1 MIPKAR
7 TIRFRLAVGA
17 AYAALLLIP
26 SGLRAIEPV
35 KIGGAIEG
43 RVSDSSGIPQ
53 MGAVVQVFNH
63 QDQFVSRISTDD
75 QGLFTFGGLL
85 PDVYSIR
92 VSLATFL
99 PAFRGNIIVEP
110 GASSLL
116 DVSLSGLFSV
126 IRVLPASS
134 GKDGSATDDWKWVL
148 RSSSSTRPVFR
159 YVPAPSGVPSFAHE
173 AVFTDSEGL
182 VRFSAGDTNSGGAVG
197 EMGTA
202 FAFATNVLGDNNVQF
217 AGDVGYGATS
227 ESPSASLRAT
237 YSRGVGGDTPEI
249 TITARQIEIPRWMSA
264 DSADLPGEPPLR
276 TLGAAI
282 SDKARLSDSLDL
294 AYGAGF
300 DSVAFVEHQ
309 HYYSPFARLT
319 WNAPGGLV
327 ELTFTSGN
335 ARPELGIDPATDL
348 NSELQHDVLALN
360 EAPAV
365 TVNDG
370 HMRVQHGEDLELA
383 WSRSLGSN
391 RLGAMEVRT
400 TGYRESV
407 QNAGLLISG
416 SPGASFANDLVPD
429 LYTDSLLFDAGDYHT
444 MGFTA
449 ALTQHVGDHYQVTVT
464 YGSLGVLTTRDRQ
477 LDTSSPDELRS
488 RIGAGERQAVTALAT
503 ATVPHA
509 GTHFDASYQFMD
521 DHDAMTARE
530 YSTDANQTQA
540 GLNFGVRQPIPSVF
554 GLPFRMEADAELR
567 NLLAEGYLPLSGA
580 NGQRLYL
587 VHNPRI
593 IRGGLNFHF

>member
-1 MIPKAR
+1 MIPRAQHL
-7 TIRFRLAVGA
+7 RFRAATRIAVT
-17 AYAALLLIP
+17 ALLLVP
-26 SGLRAIEPV
+26 CVLRAIEPV

-43 RVSDSSGIPQ
+43 RVSDSSGTPQ

-63 QDQFVSRISTDD
+63 QDQFVGRISTDD

-99 PAFRGNIIVEP
+99 PAFRSNIIVEP

-126 IRVLPASS
+126 IRVLPPSNGKS
-134 GKDGSATDDWKWVL
+134 GLVNDDWKWVL
-148 RSSSSTRPVFR
+148 RSSSSSRPVFR
-159 YVPAPSGVPSFAHE
+159 YSSASTSSSGTHE
-173 AVFTDSEGL
+173 TVFRDSEGL
-182 VRFSAGDTNSGGAVG
+182 VRFSAGDMNSAGAAG

-202 FAFATNVLGDNNVQF
+202 FAFATNVFGTNNVQF
-217 AGDVGYGATS
+217 AGDVGYGLTTD
-227 ESPSASLRAT
+227 SPSASIRAT
-237 YSRGVGGDTPEI
+237 YSRNFGGDVPEI
-249 TITARQIEIPRWMSA
+249 TITARQIEIPRWSEA
-264 DSADLPGEPPLR
+264 DSSQVPGEPPLR
-276 TLGAAI
+276 TLGASIA
-282 SDKARLSDSLDL
+282 DTAHLADSLDL
-294 AYGAGF
+294 AYGMGF
-300 DSVAFVEHQ
+300 DSVGFVEHQ

-319 WNAPGGLV
+319 WDVPVGVV
-327 ELTFTSGN
+327 ELTFTAGN
-335 ARPELGIDPATDL
+335 ARPELGIDPATDT

-370 HMRVQHGEDLELA
+370 HMRVQRGQDVELS

-391 RLGAMEVRT
+391 ALGPTEVRV

-416 SPGASFANDLVPD
+416 NPGASFANDLVPD
-429 LYTDSLLFDAGDYHT
+429 LYTDSLLFDAGNYHT

-449 ALTQHVGDHYQVTVT
+449 ALTQHVGDYYQVTVT
-464 YGSLGVLTTRDRQ
+464 YGTVGVLSTQDRQ
-477 LDTSSPDELRS
+477 LASTSPNELRS
-488 RIGAGERQAVTALAT
+488 MIGAGERQAVTALAT

-540 GLNFGVRQPIPSVF
+540 GLNFTVRQPIPSVF

-567 NLLAEGYLPLSGA
+567 NLLAEGYLPLAGG

-593 IRGGLNFHF
+593 VRGGLNFRF